1 MLADLSVPAAVCRVL
16 RAEHVLPTILVGVF
30 PGVLCSSLLPDLM
43 GSWRM
48 QREAHGDLHPE
59 PRRGADP

>member
-1 MLADLSVPAAVCRVL
+1 MLADLSVPAALCRDL
-16 RAEHVLPTILVGVF
+16 RVEHVLPTMLVGVF
-30 PGVLCSSLLPDLM
+30 PGGPCSSLLPDLM

-48 QREAHGDLHPE
+48 QREAHGDLHRE